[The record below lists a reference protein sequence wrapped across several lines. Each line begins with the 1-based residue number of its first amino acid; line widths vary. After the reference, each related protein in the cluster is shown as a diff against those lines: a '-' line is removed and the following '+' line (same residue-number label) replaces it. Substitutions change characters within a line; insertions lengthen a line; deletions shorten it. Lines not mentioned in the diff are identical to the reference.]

1 MQDIIQQLLKLSHD
15 LGREDRGLAILG
27 EGNTSARVDGER
39 FLVKASGS
47 TLATLS
53 ESDLT
58 LCSFERILA
67 LFDLD
72 SLSDEQVDDYLLNS
86 RLLQSSRKPSVETL
100 FHAWLLTL
108 PGVNFV
114 GHTHSVAVNQ
124 ILCSPRAE
132 EFAKKR
138 LFPDEIVC
146 CGSATVFINYTDP
159 GIELARAV
167 RSEVEKFL
175 SQRAELPSVI
185 LIENHGII
193 TLGATPQ
200 AVLAAMLMADKA
212 ARIFSGAAALGG
224 PKFLSE
230 SQVKRIS
237 MRPDEKY
244 RRETLRI

>member
-15 LGREDRGLAILG
+15 LGHEDRGLAILG

-146 CGSATVFINYTDP
+146 CGSASVFINYTDP
-159 GIELARAV
+159 GIELARAM
-167 RSEVEKFL
+167 RSEVEKFM
-175 SQRAELPSVI
+175 SQRGELPRVI

-200 AVLAAMLMADKA
+200 EVLAAMLMADKA